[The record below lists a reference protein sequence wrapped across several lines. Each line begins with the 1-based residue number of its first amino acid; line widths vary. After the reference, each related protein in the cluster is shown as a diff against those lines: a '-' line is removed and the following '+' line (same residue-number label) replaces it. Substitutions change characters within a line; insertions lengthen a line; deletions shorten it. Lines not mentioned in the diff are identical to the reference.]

1 MKRTALARD
10 LVPANEFRANMA
22 TWMHQLEE
30 SGRPVV
36 ITQRGRAAA
45 VLVDPAMLDELE
57 GSRELVQRVL
67 KGLEDVELGA
77 LHDDDDVWAEV
88 EAVIGRAEG
97 SGGAPPVD

>member
-22 TWMHQLEE
+22 TWMQQVEG

-45 VLVDPAMLDELE
+45 VLVDPSMLDELE
-57 GSRELVQRVL
+57 DGRELLKRVL
-67 KGLEDVELGA
+67 RGLEDVERGA
-77 LHDDDDVWAEV
+77 LHDDADVWAEV
-88 EAVIGRAEG
+88 EALIVQTEG
-97 SGGAPPVD
+97 SARAPSVD

>member
-1 MKRTALARD
+1 MKRCSLARD

-22 TWMHQLEE
+22 TWMRQLEE

-57 GSRELVQRVL
+57 GARELVKRVL
-67 KGLEDVELGA
+67 QGLEDVERGA

-88 EAVIGRAEG
+88 EALIRRAEG
-97 SGGAPPVD
+97 SGGAPSVD